1 MGMGG
6 GGGGG
11 AAADAPPPEEEEE
24 EGGKID
30 VGYAPKRGKKGTSP
44 VAFSPIHREMGSKSS
59 EVEKVPRRRR
69 PSRGSSGISRGGRYA
84 PLSPRKMK

>member
-1 MGMGG
+1 MGM

-24 EGGKID
+24 EGGRQNRCRLR
-30 VGYAPKRGKKGTSP
+30 PEKREKGMSP

-69 PSRGSSGISRGGRYA
+69 PSRGSSGISRGGR
-84 PLSPRKMK
+84 